1 MSGKKKANVPAGRE
15 FTRRTTRE
23 GWGAGLVEVGK
34 AHEDA
39 VVLVSDNIRSLNV
52 DGFLEA
58 FPERTFQMGISEQN
72 MVNVAAGMS
81 RFGKVPFYTTYSAFG
96 VGRAFDQ
103 LRVTV
108 GYTPCNVKI
117 GGGHSGISVGP
128 DGATHQMLED
138 IALLR
143 ALPNFTVLVPADY
156 EQTKKAVIAAYDIDG
171 PVYIRFGR
179 EAVPDVTTEDDPFIP
194 GRAQVMAEGNDLTCI
209 AMGQMVSEALLAHD
223 ALAELGI
230 GLRVLNM
237 HTVKPL
243 DEEAI
248 VLAAEQT
255 GAIVTAEE
263 HQIYGGLG
271 SAVAQVVAR
280 EYPVPMGY
288 VAVMDRYG
296 QSGRPEELLD
306 AFGLRSGDIVDR
318 AKRVLLA
325 KRSARE

>member
-1 MSGKKKANVPAGRE
+1 MNKARKREPVAKRE

-23 GWGAGLVEVGK
+23 GWGAGLVDVGK
-34 AHEDA
+34 AHDNV
-39 VVLVSDNIRSLNV
+39 VVLVSDNTRSLNV
-52 DGFLEA
+52 NLFLAE

-81 RFGKVPFYTTYSAFG
+81 RFGKVPYYTTYSAFG

-143 ALPNFTVLVPADY
+143 SLPHFTVFVPADY
-156 EQTKKAVIAAYDIDG
+156 EQTRKATAAAYEIDG

-179 EAVPDVTTEDDPFIP
+179 EAVPDVTSPDDPFIP
-194 GRAQVMAEGNDLTCI
+194 GSAQVMAEGDDLSCI

-223 ALAELGI
+223 ELEEMGI
-230 GLRVLNM
+230 GMRVVNM
-237 HTVKPL
+237 HTLKPL
-243 DEEAI
+243 DESAI
-248 VLAAEQT
+248 VHAAEET

-263 HQIYGGLG
+263 HQLYGGLG
-271 SAVAQVVAR
+271 SAVAQVVTR
-280 EYPVPMGY
+280 EQPVPMGY

-306 AFGLRSGDIVDR
+306 AFGLRSRDIVDR

-325 KRSARE
+325 KRSRRD